1 LPTTIG
7 LGLAEF
13 RHRPGRALLPGV
25 ALIVGVACLTAS
37 LVLTDAIVDSA
48 EAGAPVVPSAVTL
61 QVDVA
66 HDPTID
72 FDRRPALDQAAAD
85 RIAAVPGV
93 ERVVPVRR
101 IQADLLLDGGRAST
115 RRASGDV
122 EVDRDGLRRVPIGEG
137 RSPASDGEI
146 AVDRVTAAKHGLALG
161 STVRVADVTGKPLD
175 VVVRGITKRGAVADE
190 PAIVV
195 GEALALKLDQKPA
208 VTEFQVVGGDQAAVA
223 AAAGAG
229 LQVSEVLDEKRVD
242 GSSGDGGGLGAILIL
257 FAILALATAS
267 FVAAATFRAVYLQR
281 QRQTALLRCL
291 GANRKRLV
299 VANLVEALFTG
310 AVAGAVGAL
319 VGGPVAMALS
329 KVFDTTG
336 ISGLFGTVAL
346 NPSLLPSSGYVLL
359 GASVAGFLSLLA
371 AFWPSLAAS
380 RVSPLAA
387 LRSSEG
393 ATPDRSVARR
403 RMVFGIVLVVVAA
416 GMAMGALGARGTVA
430 GMFLVLFSAIF
441 GVLGL
446 FGVLGPV
453 VVPGLSM
460 VFGGLA
466 AKVGGPHWKLAAAE
480 VRREPQRASSVA
492 MPLVLAAAMVTF
504 FAVTVGTAREM
515 ESALSSSPKADVVVS
530 DVGERPL
537 PGDVERVTDRPEV
550 AGRAVLHRAEG
561 KRADGTEYTAVGADP
576 KQLAAWLNGEN
587 GGATGVADIRE
598 GTALVSDWS
607 LREWDTPV
615 GQQVTLEGLAGGSR
629 TVTVVGTIPGGYIG
643 HAGIVVADPT
653 IGPASS
659 VVVALKPG
667 ADADA
672 YQRAVRAALPN
683 APTVEA
689 ETAVGE
695 AAQDQRYLDLAIV
708 MLMVLLGLSV
718 AVAVTGI
725 GTTLTI
731 SVQERRKE
739 LALRRALGVT
749 RGGLQHGIVAEAV
762 LLSLV
767 GVLGGGLV
775 GLLYAQLTIM
785 SAGVTVF
792 PSADWGSLAV
802 GGLTVV
808 VLAVLSAFG
817 PARGASRIR
826 PAAGLAS
833 G

>member
-1 LPTTIG
+1 MPTTIG

-25 ALIVGVACLTAS
+25 ALVVGVACLTAS
-37 LVLTDAIVDSA
+37 LVLSDVIVDSA

-61 QVDVA
+61 EVGVVR
-66 HDPTID
+66 DPD
-72 FDRRPALDQAAAD
+72 LGRDRQPVLDQAAAD

-101 IQADLLLDGGRAST
+101 IQADLLLDGGRAGV
-115 RRASGDV
+115 RRAAGDV
-122 EVDRDGLRRVPIGEG
+122 EVDSDGLRRIPIGEG
-137 RSPASDGEI
+137 RSPAADGEI
-146 AVDRVTAAKHGLALG
+146 AVDKVTAEKHDLTVG
-161 STVRVADVTGKPLD
+161 STVKVADAQGKALD
-175 VVVRGITKRGAVADE
+175 VVVSGITKRGGLADE
-190 PAIVV
+190 AAFVV
-195 GEALALKLDQKPA
+195 GEVLAPKLDQKPA
-208 VTEFQVVGGDQAAVA
+208 VTDLHVVGGDQAAVA
-223 AAAGAG
+223 AAAGPG
-229 LQVSEVLDEKRVD
+229 LRVSEVLDDQRREGETGD
-242 GSSGDGGGLGAILIL
+242 SGSLGAILIL

-267 FVAAATFRAVYLQR
+267 FVSAATFRAVYLQR

-291 GANRKRLV
+291 GANRKPLV
-299 VANLVEALFTG
+299 VANMVEALFTG
-310 AVAGAVGAL
+310 AVAGALGAL
-319 VGGPVAMALS
+319 AGGPVALGLS
-329 KVFDTTG
+329 KVFDVTG
-336 ISGLFGTVAL
+336 ISEIFGAVAL
-346 NPSLLPSSGYVLL
+346 NPTLLPRPLYVVI
-359 GASVAGFLSLLA
+359 GAVVAGFLSVFA
-371 AFWPSLAAS
+371 ALRPSLAAS

-387 LRSSEG
+387 LRTSEG

-403 RMVFGIVLVVVAA
+403 RLVFGIVLVVAAAGLGSMAIAVKASVAA
-416 GMAMGALGARGTVA
+416 
-430 GMFLVLFSAIF
+430 MFLVLFSGIV
-441 GVLGL
+441 GVFGL

-453 VVPGLSM
+453 VVPKLSL
-460 VFGGLA
+460 VFGVLA

-480 VRREPQRASSVA
+480 VRREPQRSASVA

-515 ESALSSSPKADVVVS
+515 EAALSEYPGPDVVVS

-537 PGDVERVTDRPEV
+537 PGDVAGVTDRPEV

-561 KRADGTEYTAVGADP
+561 ERADGDPFTAVGADP
-576 KQLAAWLNGEN
+576 KQLAEWLNAE
-587 GGATGVADIRE
+587 GGATGIADVRE
-598 GTALVSDWS
+598 GTALVSEWS
-607 LREWDTPV
+607 LESWNTAV
-615 GQQVTLEGLAGGSR
+615 GQQITLDGLVGGPR
-629 TVTVVGTIPGGYIG
+629 TVTVVGTIPESLVGY
-643 HAGIVVADPT
+643 AGIVVADPT
-653 IGPASS
+653 IGPATS

-667 ADADA
+667 ADASA

-689 ETAVGE
+689 ETADDE
-695 AAQDQRYLDLAIV
+695 AAQDQRYLDLATV

-749 RGGLQHGIVAEAV
+749 KGGLQHGIVAEAV

-775 GLLYAQLTIM
+775 GLVYAQLTITA
-785 SAGVTVF
+785 AGVSTF
-792 PSADWGSLAV
+792 PSADWASLGL
-802 GGLTVV
+802 GGLVV
-808 VLAVLSAFG
+808 VALAVLSAFG
-817 PARGASRIR
+817 PARGASKIR

>member
-1 LPTTIG
+1 MPTTIG

-25 ALIVGVACLTAS
+25 ALVVGVACLTAS
-37 LVLTDAIVDSA
+37 LVLSDVIVDSA
-48 EAGAPVVPSAVTL
+48 EAGTPVVPSAVTL
-61 QVDVA
+61 QVGVV
-66 HDPTID
+66 HDPD
-72 FDRRPALDQAAAD
+72 LAFDAQPKLDQATAD

-101 IQADLLLDGGRAST
+101 VEVDLLLNDGRAGT

-137 RSPASDGEI
+137 RSPAADGEI
-146 AVDRVTAAKHGLALG
+146 AVDKVTAAKHDLRPG
-161 STVRVADVTGKPLD
+161 STVRVADARGRTLD
-175 VVVRGITKRGAVADE
+175 VVVGGITKRGGLADE
-190 PAIVV
+190 ASVVV
-195 GEALALKLDQKPA
+195 GEQLALKLDGKPT
-208 VTEFQVVGGDQAAVA
+208 VTDLQVVGGDRAAVA
-223 AAAGAG
+223 AAVGPAFRVS
-229 LQVSEVLDEKRVD
+229 QVYDEDRRE
-242 GSSGDGGGLGAILIL
+242 GSTGDSGSLAAILIL

-291 GANRKRLV
+291 GANRKPLV

-310 AVAGAVGAL
+310 AVAGVLGAL
-319 VGGPVAMALS
+319 AGGPVAVGLS
-329 KVFDTTG
+329 KVFDATG
-336 ISGLFGTVAL
+336 ISELFGTVAL
-346 NPSLLPSSGYVLL
+346 NPSPLPQGLHVGI
-359 GASVAGFLSLLA
+359 GAAVAGFLSVFA
-371 AFWPSLAAS
+371 ALRPSLAAS

-387 LRSSEG
+387 LRTSEG

-403 RMVFGIVLVVVAA
+403 RTVFGILLVVVAV
-416 GMAMGALGARGTVA
+416 AMGLMAVA
-430 GMFLVLFSAIF
+430 AQRSVAAMFLVLFSGII
-441 GVLGL
+441 GVFGL

-453 VVPGLSM
+453 VVPRLSIL
-460 VFGGLA
+460 FGGIA
-466 AKVGGPHWKLAAAE
+466 ARVGGAHWKLAAAE
-480 VRREPQRASSVA
+480 VRREPQRSASVA

-504 FAVTVGTAREM
+504 FAVTVGTARDIEA
-515 ESALSSSPKADVVVS
+515 SLSTSPRPDVVVS

-537 PGDVERVTDRPEV
+537 PGDVAEVTDRPEV
-550 AGRAVLHRAEG
+550 AGRAVLHSADG
-561 KRADGTEYTAVGADP
+561 KRADGDPFTAVGADP
-576 KQLAAWLNGEN
+576 TQLAAWLNAEN
-587 GGATGVADIRE
+587 SGATGVADLRG
-598 GTALVSDWS
+598 GTALVSEWS
-607 LREWDTPV
+607 LDSWNTAV
-615 GQQVTLEGLAGGSR
+615 GQQVALDGLASGPR
-629 TVTVVGTIPGGYIG
+629 TVTVVGTIPGELIGY
-643 HAGIVVADPT
+643 ASIVVADPT
-653 IGPASS
+653 IGPATS

-667 ADADA
+667 ADASA
-672 YQRAVRAALPN
+672 YQAAVRAALPD

-689 ETAVGE
+689 ETAVDE
-695 AAQDQRYLDLAIV
+695 AARNQRYLDLATV

-749 RGGLQHGIVAEAV
+749 KGGLQAGIVAEAV

-767 GVLGGGLV
+767 GVLGGGVV
-775 GLLYAQLTIM
+775 GLVYAQLTITA
-785 SAGVTVF
+785 AGVSTF
-792 PSADWGSLAV
+792 PSADWLSLAL
-802 GGLTVV
+802 GGLVV
-808 VLAVLSAFG
+808 VALAVLSAFG

>member
-1 LPTTIG
+1 MPTTIG

-37 LVLTDAIVDSA
+37 LVLSDVIVDSA

-61 QVDVA
+61 EVGVV
-66 HDPTID
+66 HDPD
-72 FDRRPALDQAAAD
+72 LAFDQQPKLDQAAAD
-85 RIAAVPGV
+85 KIAAVPGV
-93 ERVVPVRR
+93 QRVVPVR
-101 IQADLLLDGGRAST
+101 QVGVDLLLQDGRASV

-122 EVDRDGLRRVPIGEG
+122 EVDRDGLRRIPIGEG
-137 RSPASDGEI
+137 RSPAADGEI
-146 AVDRVTAAKHGLALG
+146 AVDKVTAAKYDLRPG
-161 STVRVADVTGKPLD
+161 STVKVADADGKPLD
-175 VVVRGITKRGAVADE
+175 VVVRGITKRGGLADE
-190 PAIVV
+190 AVVVV
-195 GEALALKLDQKPA
+195 GEDLALKLDRKPE
-208 VTEFQVVGGDQAAVA
+208 VRELQVVGGDQAAVA
-223 AAAGAG
+223 AAVGPA
-229 LQVSEVLDEKRVD
+229 LRVSQVADEDRRE
-242 GSSGDGGGLGAILIL
+242 GSTGDSGPLAAILIL

-291 GANRKRLV
+291 GANRKPLV

-310 AVAGAVGAL
+310 AIAGAFGAL
-319 VGGPVAMALS
+319 AGGPVAMGLS
-329 KVFDTTG
+329 KVFDATG
-336 ISGLFGTVAL
+336 ISELFGTAAL
-346 NPSLLPSSGYVLL
+346 NPSVVPTLGYVAL
-359 GASVAGFLSLLA
+359 GASVAAVLSMFA
-371 AFWPSLAAS
+371 ALRPSLAAS

-387 LRSSEG
+387 LRTSEG

-403 RMVFGIVLVVVAA
+403 RTVFGIVLVVVAA
-416 GMAMGALGARGTVA
+416 GMGFLAVGAKGTVA
-430 GMFLVLFSAIF
+430 AMFLVLFSGII

-446 FGVLGPV
+446 FGLLGPV
-453 VVPGLSM
+453 AVPALSR

-466 AKVGGPHWKLAAAE
+466 AKVGGAHWKLAAAE
-480 VRREPQRASSVA
+480 VRREPQRSASVA

-515 ESALSSSPKADVVVS
+515 EAALSQNPRPDVVVS

-537 PGDVERVTDRPEV
+537 PGDIARITDRPEV

-561 KRADGTEYTAVGADP
+561 KRANGDPFTAVGADP
-576 KQLAAWLNGEN
+576 KQLAEWLNAEN
-587 GGATGVADIRE
+587 SGATGVADIRD
-598 GTALVSDWS
+598 GTALVSERVLESWN
-607 LREWDTPV
+607 TAV
-615 GQQVTLEGLAGGSR
+615 GQQVVLDGLPGGSR
-629 TVTVVGTIPGGYIG
+629 TVTVVGTIAGNYVGY
-643 HAGIVVADPT
+643 AGVVVADPT

-667 ADADA
+667 ADPTA
-672 YQRAVRAALPN
+672 YQKAVQADLAS
-683 APTVEA
+683 APTVAA
-689 ETAVGE
+689 ETAVDE
-695 AAQDQRYLDLAIV
+695 AAQNQRYLDLATV

-749 RGGLQHGIVAEAV
+749 KGGLQHGIVAEAV
-762 LLSLV
+762 LLALV

-775 GLLYAQLTIM
+775 GLVYAQLTIAA
-785 SAGVTVF
+785 AGVSTF
-792 PSADWGSLAV
+792 PSADWGSLAL
-802 GGLTVV
+802 GGLAVV
-808 VLAVLSAFG
+808 VLAVLAAFG

>member
-1 LPTTIG
+1 MPTTIG

-25 ALIVGVACLTAS
+25 ALVVGVACLTAS
-37 LVLTDAIVDSA
+37 LVLTDVIVDSA
-48 EAGAPVVPSAVTL
+48 EAGTPVVPSAVTL
-61 QVDVA
+61 EVDVV
-66 HDPTID
+66 HDPMVARD
-72 FDRRPALDQAAAD
+72 AQPVLDQAAAD

-93 ERVVPVRR
+93 RRVVPVRR
-101 IQADLLLDGGRAST
+101 IQADLLLDNGRASA

-146 AVDRVTAAKHGLALG
+146 AIDRVTAAKHGLAPG
-161 STVRVADVTGKPLD
+161 STVKVADAEGKPLD
-175 VVVRGITKRGAVADE
+175 VVVRGITKRGALADE
-190 PAIVV
+190 AAIVV
-195 GEALALKLDQKPA
+195 GEELALRLDRKPT
-208 VTEFQVVGGDQAAVA
+208 VTGFQIVGGDQAAVA
-223 AAAGAG
+223 AAAGPG
-229 LQVSEVLDEKRVD
+229 LRVDEVLDDRRGD
-242 GSSGDGGGLGAILIL
+242 GSSGDGGGLAAILIL

-267 FVAAATFRAVYLQR
+267 FVATATFRAVYLQR

-291 GANRKRLV
+291 GANRKPLV

-310 AVAGAVGAL
+310 AVAGALGAL
-319 VGGPVAMALS
+319 AGGPVAMALS
-329 KVFDTTG
+329 KVFDVTG

-346 NPSLLPSSGYVLL
+346 NPSLLPTSGHVLL
-359 GASVAGFLSLLA
+359 GASVAGFLSVFA
-371 AFWPSLAAS
+371 ALWPALAAS

-387 LRSSEG
+387 LRTSEG

-403 RMVFGIVLVVVAA
+403 RMVFGIVLVVVAV
-416 GMAMGALGARGTVA
+416 GLALLALATKGTVA
-430 GMFLVLFSAIF
+430 AMFPVLFSGIFGVFGIF
-441 GVLGL
+441 GVLGP
-446 FGVLGPV
+446 FT
-453 VVPGLSM
+453 VPGLGM

-480 VRREPQRASSVA
+480 VRREPQRSASVA

-515 ESALSSSPKADVVVS
+515 EAALSTSPRPDVVVS

-537 PGDVERVTDRPEV
+537 PGEVDRVTDRPEV
-550 AGRAVLHRAEG
+550 AGRAVLHHAEG
-561 KRADGTEYTAVGADP
+561 KRANGDVYRAVGADP
-576 KQLAAWLNGEN
+576 KQLGKWLNATN

-598 GTALVSDWS
+598 GTALVS
-607 LREWDTPV
+607 EWVLDAWHTAV
-615 GQQVTLEGLAGGSR
+615 GQQVALDGLAAGPR
-629 TVTVVGTIPGGYIG
+629 TVTVVGTIPGGFVGY
-643 HAGIVVADPT
+643 ASIVVADPT
-653 IGPASS
+653 IGPATS

-667 ADADA
+667 ADASA
-672 YQRAVRAALPN
+672 YQRAVLAGLPN

-689 ETAVGE
+689 ETAVDE
-695 AAQDQRYLDLAIV
+695 AARNQRYLDLATV

-749 RGGLQHGIVAEAV
+749 KGGLQHGIVAEAV

-775 GLLYAQLTIM
+775 GLVYAQLTIM
-785 SAGVTVF
+785 AAGVSTF
-792 PSADWGSLAV
+792 PSADWGSLAL
-802 GGLTVV
+802 GGLAVV